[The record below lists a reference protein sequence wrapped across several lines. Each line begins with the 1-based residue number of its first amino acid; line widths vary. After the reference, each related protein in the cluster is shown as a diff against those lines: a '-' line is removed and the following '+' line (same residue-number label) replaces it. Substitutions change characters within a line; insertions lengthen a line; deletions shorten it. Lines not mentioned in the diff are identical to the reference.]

1 VKGKKIMPVLEGKV
15 AVITGG
21 TRGLGLSIARTLV
34 NSGASVVIA
43 SMTPASVETAVNKL
57 KEEGF
62 TVSGMVVDVADLEQV
77 QALASQAIALYG
89 RLDIWINNAG
99 IAGPYG
105 PTVELAPQDFYRIVN
120 TNILGVYNG
129 SMTAMAGFMA
139 QRSGKLI
146 NLLGQGYKGPVRWQN
161 AYASSKIWVRSFT
174 KALAE
179 ETRGTGV
186 DVLAFNPGMVMTDLL
201 TNLDVVE
208 GSEDRLKV
216 YPTILRMWAKPPEIP
231 AGKVAWM
238 ASAATDGQTGKLIS
252 LSSFG
257 SILLGAARE
266 GLRALF
272 HKPSREIK
280 VKIHSIPPHKW

>member
-1 VKGKKIMPVLEGKV
+1 MPVLERKV
-15 AVITGG
+15 AVVTGE
-21 TRGLGLSIARTLV
+21 TRGLGLSIARALAH
-34 NSGASVVIA
+34 SGASVVIA
-43 SMTPASVETAVNKL
+43 SITPTSVKTAVNKL

-77 QALASQAIALYG
+77 QALAEQAVALYG
-89 RLDIWINNAG
+89 RLDIWVNNAG

-105 PTVELAPQDFYRIVN
+105 PTVAMAPQDFYRVVN

-129 SMTAMAGFMA
+129 SVTAMAVFLS

-186 DVLAFNPGMVMTDLL
+186 DVFAFNPGMVLTDLL
-201 TNLDVVE
+201 TDLDVIE
-208 GSEDRLKV
+208 GSEDCLKV
-216 YPTILRMWAKPPEIP
+216 YPTILRMWAKPPGIP
-231 AGKVAWM
+231 AEKVAWL
-238 ASAATDGQTGKLIS
+238 ASPASDGQTGKLIS
-252 LSSFG
+252 LSSFA

-266 GLRALF
+266 GWHALF
-272 HKPSREIK
+272 HKPGREIK
-280 VKIHSIPPHKW
+280 VKMHSVPPYKPRNLC

>member
-1 VKGKKIMPVLEGKV
+1 MPVLEGKV
-15 AVITGG
+15 AVVTGG
-21 TRGLGLSIARTLV
+21 TRGLGLSIARALAH
-34 NSGASVVIA
+34 SGASLVIA
-43 SMTPASVETAVNKL
+43 SITPASVETTVNKL

-77 QALASQAIALYG
+77 QALAGQAVALYG
-89 RLDIWINNAG
+89 RLDIWVNNAG

-105 PTVELAPQDFYRIVN
+105 PTVALAPHDFYRVVN

-129 SMTAMAGFMA
+129 SITAMAGFLA
-139 QRSGKLI
+139 QGSGKLI

-186 DVLAFNPGMVMTDLL
+186 DVFAFNPGMVLTDLL
-201 TNLDVVE
+201 TDLDVIE

-231 AGKVAWM
+231 AEKVAWL
-238 ASAATDGQTGKLIS
+238 ASPASDGQTGKLIS
-252 LSSFG
+252 LSSFA

-266 GLRALF
+266 GLRALL
-272 HKPSREIK
+272 HKPGLAIK
-280 VKIHSIPPHKW
+280 VKMHSVPPYKPGN